1 MAAPKHKS
9 LTDSKFISQ
18 LDALYLLAQRILKG
32 NLQADRRT
40 ERKGSG
46 IDFADYAEY
55 QQGDDYRAIDWKV
68 YARNEQ
74 LLVKL
79 FEVEEDTT
87 VYLMLDSSPSMESK
101 LDAAKRLTA
110 SLGYIALNS
119 LDRLV
124 TYSIADKLENIM
136 PPARGRAKT
145 LTFLRTLEATASKG
159 NDTRFTQC
167 CKALQARHR
176 KKGIVIVISDFL
188 FANGFDDGLRILQGA
203 GHDVYCLQ
211 IHDKADLECQWLGDA
226 DLICSE
232 TGTHQKVTITESE
245 AAAYKKAM
253 SDWNDSLKNYCRRKG
268 IGLTSITTEDHF
280 EVVIQGLLR
289 KGGLVA

>member
-1 MAAPKHKS
+1 MAAPKEKS
-9 LTDSKFISQ
+9 LTDPKFISQ

-55 QQGDDYRAIDWKV
+55 QPGDDYRAIDWKV
-68 YARNEQ
+68 YARIEQ

-87 VYLMLDSSPSMESK
+87 VYLMLDCSPSMESK
-101 LDAAKRLTA
+101 LDTAKRLAA

-124 TYSIADKLENIM
+124 TYSVADKLENIM

-145 LTFLRTLEATASKG
+145 LPFLRSLEATKTKG
-159 NDTRFTQC
+159 SDTRFTQC

-176 KKGIVIVISDFL
+176 KKGIVIVVSDFL
-188 FANGFDDGLRILQGA
+188 FSNGFEDGLRVLQGA

-211 IHDKADLECQWLGDA
+211 VHDKADLECQWLGDA

-232 TGTHQKVTITESE
+232 TGTQQKVTITESE

-253 SDWNDSLKNYCRRKG
+253 ADWNESLKTHCRRKG
-268 IGLTSITTEDHF
+268 IGLTSITTDDNF

-289 KGGLVA
+289 RGGLVA